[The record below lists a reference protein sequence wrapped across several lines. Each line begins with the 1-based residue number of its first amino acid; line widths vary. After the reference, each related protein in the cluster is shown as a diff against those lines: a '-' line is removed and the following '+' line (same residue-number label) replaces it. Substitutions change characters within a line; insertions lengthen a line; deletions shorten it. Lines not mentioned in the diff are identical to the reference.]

1 MSEPRD
7 WRAPVDDAG
16 DGTLRYCDIAIGYLS
31 RNPRYRAEYRRA
43 LAKVKRGRIVA
54 DAATAGL
61 LRRWGISFHAAPA
74 SAWNPELAVVRPD
87 LSPASVILMSPPDIV
102 AASPFAIG
110 ALGTVR
116 AAIRFDGAAHLI
128 VADPQGDLSLW
139 LLAPANNPVAIMLP
153 VGDGLGP
160 RFTEAERLRRH
171 LRGLPAGP
179 PALLVPPA
187 RRRYLRTLLRVVAGR
202 QAGVRARELA
212 AVLIDPKVREYSAA
226 AWDDSAERRQIGRWT
241 IAAFELVN
249 GGYIR
254 LLRGG

>member
-1 MSEPRD
+1 
-7 WRAPVDDAG
+7 VDDAG

-43 LAKVKRGRIVA
+43 LAKVKRGVIGA

-226 AWDDSAERRQIGRWT
+226 AWDDSAERRQIGRGT